1 MGSLVGRPKLT
12 DENINF
18 LKVHTKFDEKTIIE
32 IYEEFQQLNPSGRMN
47 LVNLL
52 KMYRDFFP
60 DRDCERFCSHVFRV
74 LDTDHNGF
82 VDFKEFLLSLNTILC
97 GTEEEKIKV
106 SSNFRSTNFPRTQLS
121 VDLPAV

>member
-97 GTEEEKIKV
+97 GTDEEKIKV
-106 SSNFRSTNFPRTQLS
+106 SLKLSIDQFPKEPFS
-121 VDLPAV
+121 VDLSAV